1 MKIIRSEEVGF
12 MKDRLERID
21 PVMERYITQN
31 KTAGIV
37 TLVARHGK
45 VAHFNA
51 YGRMDL
57 ETCQPMTTDAIF
69 RIYSMTKPITAVA
82 AMMLLEEGR
91 FRLFDPI
98 SMFLPEFE
106 KMQVITGKNTNGG
119 LITEPATCPIT
130 VRDLF
135 THTAGFSYGFD
146 ENDPLDRLYQKEL
159 WQHRDLGTLNT
170 LAGMVKKIAA
180 LPLAYEPG
188 TNYRYSVAI
197 DVLGYL
203 VEVVSGMPFDRFL
216 HKRIFEPLG
225 MPDSGFTVSA
235 EKAHRL
241 VHMYGPDDKN
251 PGALADIDPHERSRF
266 LRPVDI
272 PMGGG
277 GMVSTA
283 ADYLRFAQ
291 MILNGGELNG
301 ARLLGRKTVEF
312 MRQNHLPR
320 GLFIDPNQPEGHGL
334 GGFVILDPA
343 NTQVI
348 ISPGSWGW
356 SGAANT
362 YFWVDFQEDLIG
374 LQFTQYQPYGI
385 HGFHADFRNLVYQA
399 LVD

>member
-1 MKIIRSEEVGF
+1 MKVIRSEEVGF
-12 MKDRLERID
+12 DKDRLERIG
-21 PVMERYITQN
+21 PMMQRYIAQN

-51 YGRMDL
+51 YGKMDL
-57 ETCQPMTTDAIF
+57 DTCKPMTTDAIF
-69 RIYSMTKPITAVA
+69 RIYSMTKPVTAVA

-98 SMFLPEFE
+98 SQYLPEFAE
-106 KMQVITGKNTNGG
+106 MQVITGKNAHGSM
-119 LITEPATCPIT
+119 ITEPAKCPIT
-130 VRDLF
+130 VRNLF

-146 ENDPLDRLYQKEL
+146 ENDPLDRLYQKEM
-159 WQHRDLGTLNT
+159 WQERDRGTVKT
-170 LAGMVKKIAA
+170 LEGMSKKIAA

-203 VEVVSGMPFDRFL
+203 VEVVSGMPFDLFL
-216 HKRIFEPLG
+216 RKRIFEPLG
-225 MPDSGFTVSA
+225 MTDSGFNVPA

-241 VHMYGPDDKN
+241 VHMYGPDEKN
-251 PGALADIDPHERSRF
+251 HGALADIDPHERSRF
-266 LRPVDI
+266 LRPADI

-291 MILNGGELNG
+291 MILNGGELDG

-320 GLFIDPNQPEGHGL
+320 GLFIDPNQAEGHGL
-334 GGFVILDPA
+334 GGFVILEPA
-343 NTQVI
+343 SAQVI

-374 LQFTQYQPYGI
+374 LQLTQYQPYGI
-385 HGFHADFRNLVYQA
+385 YGFHADFRNLVYQA
-399 LVD
+399 LID

>member
-320 GLFIDPNQPEGHGL
+320 GLFIDPNQAEGHGL
-334 GGFVILDPA
+334 GGFVIMDSA
-343 NTQVI
+343 STQVM

-374 LQFTQYQPYGI
+374 LQLTQYQPYGI
-385 HGFHADFRNLVYQA
+385 YGFHADFRNLVYQA
-399 LVD
+399 LTD

>member
-1 MKIIRSEEVGF
+1 MNIVRSEEVGF
-12 MKDRLERID
+12 NADRLDRIV
-21 PVMERYITQN
+21 PVMQRYIEQN

-37 TLVARHGK
+37 SLVARHGK
-45 VAHFNA
+45 VAHLNA
-51 YGRMDL
+51 YGKMNLD
-57 ETCQPMTTDAIF
+57 TCQPMTTDAIF
-69 RIYSMTKPITAVA
+69 RIYSMTKPVTAVA

-98 SMFLPEFE
+98 SLYLPEFE
-106 KMQVITGKNTNGG
+106 KMQVITGKNAHGNM
-119 LITEPATCPIT
+119 ITEPAKCPIT
-130 VRDLF
+130 VRNLF

-146 ENDPLDRLYQKEL
+146 ENDPLDRLYQKEM
-159 WQHRDLGTLNT
+159 WQERDRGTVKT
-170 LAGMVKKIAA
+170 LEGMVRKIAA

-203 VEVVSGMPFDRFL
+203 VEVVSGMPFDLFL
-216 HKRIFEPLG
+216 QKRIFEPLG
-225 MPDSGFTVSA
+225 MTDSGFSVPA

-241 VHMYGPDDKN
+241 VHMYGPDEKN

-291 MILNGGELNG
+291 MILNGGELDG

-320 GLFIDPNQPEGHGL
+320 GLFIDPNQAEGHGL
-334 GGFVILDPA
+334 GGFVILEPA
-343 NTQVI
+343 STQVI

-362 YFWVDFQEDLIG
+362 YFWVDFEEDLIG
-374 LQFTQYQPYGI
+374 IQLTQYQPYGLY
-385 HGFHADFRNLVYQA
+385 GFHADFRNLVYQA
-399 LVD
+399 LTD